1 MAVIN
6 VLCPGCKARFT
17 VSEKFAG
24 KKGPCP
30 KCKAQITIPEKA
42 EDIKV
47 HAPETFGP
55 KDSKGRATLQ
65 PIFREE
71 RKFNPAIAA
80 GIGGAVVLVF
90 ALAYLMRFNYPKPA
104 DKEQFPWLFLV
115 LGAMVLAPPLV
126 YGGYQVLRDDE
137 LEPHRGQSLWTRVAI
152 CSVIYAG
159 IWGLLWGLVSYLP
172 FGSMTQEIYFVAIAF
187 AGMTLLGG
195 GAAFVSFDLEYMK
208 GIMHYGFYLLVTVLL
223 RVAIGL
229 SPLIGPFKD

>member
-30 KCKAQITIPEKA
+30 KCKTQITIPEKT
-42 EDIKV
+42 EEIKV

-71 RKFNPAIAA
+71 RKFSPALLA
-80 GIGGAVVLVF
+80 GIGGGVVLVF
-90 ALAYLMRFNYPKPA
+90 ALALLMRFNYPKPA
-104 DKEQFPWLFLV
+104 DKIQFPTLFLV
-115 LGAMVLAPPLV
+115 LGALVLAPPLV
-126 YGGYQVLRDDE
+126 FGGYQIMRDDE
-137 LEPHRGQSLWTRVAI
+137 LEPHRGQSLWIRVGIA
-152 CSVIYAG
+152 STIYV
-159 IWGLLWGLVSYLP
+159 GLWAMLWGLVSYWQM
-172 FGSMTQEIYFVAIAF
+172 GSMAQEIYVIAIAF
-187 AGMTLLGG
+187 AVMTALGA
-195 GAAFVSFDLEYMK
+195 GAAFVTLDLDYMK
-208 GIMHYGFYLLVTVLL
+208 GILHYGLYLLVTVLL
-223 RVAIGL
+223 RVVIGL